1 VKRKETLIGMMIVF
15 LSAFALGYLSG
26 RTNAAGSPVRT
37 QSEIKRAP
45 DDLEEET
52 RKQKLEPQELQLPE
66 FYTYDR
72 QPGVGEEYTVPAE

>member
-1 VKRKETLIGMMIVF
+1 MKRKETLIGLMIVF

-26 RTNAAGSPVRT
+26 RINAVGSPEHK
-37 QSEIKRAP
+37 QSDISRKL
-45 DDLEEET
+45 DYLEEEI
-52 RKQKLEPQELQLPE
+52 KKLKLEPEELQLPE